1 MREIKSTIRDFI
13 VRKIMFK
20 EDSTLLDFD
29 ELLLETGIVDSVG
42 IIQLTEFLQAEFKVS
57 VNTRDM
63 VMENFANIEA
73 ISSLVQNLLDQK
85 RSI

>member
-57 VNTRDM
+57 IKTRDM
-63 VMENFANIEA
+63 VMENFTNVEA
-73 ISSLVQNLLDQK
+73 ISSLVQNLVDQK
-85 RSI
+85 RST

>member
-1 MREIKSTIRDFI
+1 
-13 VRKIMFK
+13 MFK

-57 VNTRDM
+57 IKTRDM
-63 VMENFANIEA
+63 VMENFTNVEA
-73 ISSLVQNLLDQK
+73 ISSLVQNLVDQK
-85 RSI
+85 RST

>member
-1 MREIKSTIRDFI
+1 
-13 VRKIMFK
+13 MFK
-20 EDSTLLDFD
+20 EDSSLLDFD

-57 VNTRDM
+57 INTRDM
-63 VMENFANIEA
+63 VIENFTNIEA